1 MQFKSFLSQV
11 DQDRIVGAIRE
22 AESRSR
28 AEIRVHASSRAVED
42 AQREAA
48 HQFEKLG
55 MTATRERSGVLI
67 YVAPQTQRFA
77 IVGDSGI
84 HAKCGPEFWKLIA
97 AAMEHDFR
105 EGRFTDGLV
114 KGIAQAGDA
123 LTAHF
128 PRDARPD
135 VNELSDQVSED

>member
-1 MQFKSFLSQV
+1 MQLKSFLSQV
-11 DQDRIVGAIRE
+11 DQDRIVAAIRE
-22 AESRSR
+22 AEARSR
-28 AEIRVHASSRAVED
+28 GEIRVHASSRAVED
-42 AQREAA
+42 VQREASL
-48 HQFEKLG
+48 QFEKLG

-67 YVAPQTQRFA
+67 YVAPQSQRFA

-84 HAKCGPEFWKLIA
+84 HQNCGPEFWKLIA

-105 EGRFTDGLV
+105 EGRFSDGLV

-123 LTAHF
+123 LAAHF

-135 VNELSDQVSED
+135 VNELSDHVSED